1 MNVSQITSVI
11 NSFISKMNSKISK
24 VVAIPALLLLCSAKS
39 RPGLSAIRSLTNI
52 CKNMEE
58 IGITTAPNP
67 DGTPNKFVQFAYCIT
82 KEYVRS
88 MTEDCVVQG
97 GIEAAS
103 MNILSQGSNQAGP
116 VVSTGTNLLPTNLWA
131 VLM

>member
-1 MNVSQITSVI
+1 MNVSQITSTI
-11 NSFISKMNSKISK
+11 NSFITKLNNKLTK
-24 VVAIPALLLLCSAKS
+24 VIPIPALLLLCSAKS

-88 MTEDCVVQG
+88 MSEDCVIQG
-97 GIEAAS
+97 GLEAAS
-103 MNILSQGSNQAGP
+103 IQIISQGANAAGP
-116 VVSTGTNLLPTNLWA
+116 VASTGTNILPANLWA
-131 VLM
+131 VPM